1 MAIKRIE
8 AIYKFLQAARNLAK
22 QGMKKEQILDF
33 ARREFGE
40 VSKLLKKQID
50 DIFKAKPKTEKKGE
64 VVPIKKDEGIETLSE
79 ADKDIA
85 DIQKSIDDL
94 DETVKE
100 ADAFSESI
108 GFPKNPYRPGG
119 ALDPVEGV
127 TRTLARR
134 ILEKKGIEIGKK
146 DPLEVFENTIGFD
159 VLTDVKNLADDIVDA
174 EKQGRQLK
182 SMDELLEI
190 EGLFNVKISDNPV
203 KGMPHEEFVKMVDKI
218 ESEKLIDKV
227 GKEFQLD
234 VEKFAKEFSVSKEEA
249 LRISK
254 LPAKEQQTI
263 LQKYIDEDLKQRIE
277 LADFDVTGR
286 DPNAHG
292 GIIGSLR
299 LNRMG
304 FDGGGDALT
313 RFKNAIVQDMKPY
326 APGISEDRLWVLVKD
341 ITLDMS
347 PEEAQ
352 ASVIANFK
360 KNFAT
365 GGRVQAASGGLINIL
380 KL

>member
-146 DPLEVFENTIGFD
+146 DPLDVFENTIGFD

-174 EKQGRQLK
+174 EQQGRQLK

>member
-1 MAIKRIE
+1 MVKRYIDTGVAIFR
-8 AIYKFLQAARNLAK
+8 FLKAARNRAK
-22 QGMKKEQILDF
+22 EGMSKEQILDF

-360 KNFAT
+360 KILQ
-365 GGRVQAASGGLINIL
+365 QAAGF
-380 KL
+380 KQRVAA